1 MLADLK
7 AQEVPKTPVYGGQSI
22 LVVDD
27 DSKVLQV
34 TGIALEKEG
43 YLVRTASTAAEAM
56 NKMQQSSVDLI
67 LLDVCLP
74 DGNGYELCKGM
85 KSREETR
92 DIPVILL
99 TALNDVDSKV
109 RGLDVGASD
118 YLVKPFLQ
126 KELLARIRTHLRE
139 REFTREMRSLYSF
152 EKRRAHE
159 LAILNRLTTEFN
171 RSLNPDELLSHAVQI
186 ISTELTF
193 HGCIL
198 AIRDPGERI
207 FRIRASFHPTWGSDH
222 VASASAMNLWLSRWG
237 STPPGPLIIAEF
249 SANSVIPKSFP
260 DSLSAMVVPFVH
272 QDILIGVMMVESPLP
287 GAYNTDDLNLLSTVA
302 GNLTLALKN
311 AELYATA
318 QRYSENLRS
327 EVQQRTSELEIQK
340 RFMENIIDAL
350 PIGIYVIDDQYHVV
364 AWNKKRETGIL
375 GISRDRVIGK
385 NVFSVFCNMAQEK
398 LKDEFDRV
406 FRHGSTFEEET
417 VSFSS
422 GEKRFYHIRK
432 IPMSVDG
439 RGITHVITLGEDISE
454 RKRLEESL
462 FTNEKLASIGKLAAG
477 IAHEINNPLAAIS
490 GCVEGLI
497 SRSIDLS
504 LTRIPA
510 FEDFPEYLKIIDD
523 EIHRCKGIIDN
534 LLNFSRAKELMQE
547 EVSLNETLEQT
558 LQLLSHHKAFRKIS
572 VITELDPAC
581 PSIVGNPSELRQVFL
596 AMAINAV
603 DAMNESGTLTIRTG
617 TEIRNGLTMV
627 CVEFQDT
634 GVGIPQQHL
643 NKIFDPFFTTKPVG
657 KGTGLGLSICYGIVR
672 SHEGF
677 IKVTSEAGK
686 GSLFQIYFPTVPV
699 KGWRT

>member
-1 MLADLK
+1 MLGDLK
-7 AQEVPKTPVYGGQSI
+7 TETVSRVPVFSGQTI

-27 DSKVLQV
+27 DNKVLQV
-34 TGIALEKEG
+34 TGMVLEKEG
-43 YLVRTASTAAEAM
+43 YLVRTAFTAAEAI
-56 NKMQQSSVDLI
+56 KKIEQSPVDLI

-74 DGNGYELCKGM
+74 DGNGYELCKGI
-85 KSREETR
+85 KGREETR

-99 TALNDVDSKV
+99 TALNDVDNKV

-171 RSLNPDELLSHAVQI
+171 RSLNPDELLSHAAQV
-186 ISTELTF
+186 ISTQLTF
-193 HGCIL
+193 HGCTL
-198 AIRDPGERI
+198 AIRDQDRQA
-207 FRIRASFHPTWGSDH
+207 FRIGASFHPTRAGNHAGST
-222 VASASAMNLWLSRWG
+222 SALNSWLSTWN
-237 STPPGPLIIAEF
+237 STRPAPLIIADF
-249 SANSVIPKSFP
+249 SADPVFPKNFP
-260 DSLSAMVVPFVH
+260 DSRSGMVVPLVH
-272 QDILIGVMMVESPLP
+272 QEDMIGVMIVESPVQC
-287 GAYNTDDLNLLSTVA
+287 AYNTDDLNLLSTVA

-318 QRYSENLRS
+318 QLYSENLRS
-327 EVQQRTSELEIQK
+327 EVQQRTSELETQK

-350 PIGIYVIDDQYHVV
+350 PIGIYVIDDLYRVV
-364 AWNKKRETGIL
+364 TWNKKRETGIL

-406 FRHGSTFEEET
+406 FSNGSTFEEET

-422 GEKRFYHIRK
+422 GEKRYYHLRK

-439 RGITHVITLGEDISE
+439 RAITHVITLGEDISD

-497 SRSIDLS
+497 SRSNDLS
-504 LTRIPA
+504 LLRTQA
-510 FEDFPEYLKIIDD
+510 FEDFPEYLRIIDD
-523 EIHRCKGIIDN
+523 EIRRCKSIIDN
-534 LLNFSRAKELMQE
+534 LLNFSRAKELLQE
-547 EVSLNETLEQT
+547 EISLNETLGHT
-558 LQLLSHHKAFRKIS
+558 LQLLSHHKAFRKIT
-572 VITELDPAC
+572 VIKDLDSAC
-581 PSIVGNPSELRQVFL
+581 PLIVGNDSELRQVFL

-603 DAMNESGTLTIRTG
+603 DAMNESGILTIRTG

-643 NKIFDPFFTTKPVG
+643 TKIFDPFFTTKPVG

-677 IKVTSEAGK
+677 IKVTSEVGK

-699 KGWRT
+699 KG

>member
-1 MLADLK
+1 MLENLK
-7 AQEVPKTPVYGGQSI
+7 AEPASKTAVSGEHSI

-27 DSKVLQV
+27 DREVLQV
-34 TGIALEKEG
+34 TGMALEKEG
-43 YLVRTASTAAEAM
+43 YLVRMAPTAAEALKM
-56 NKMQQSSVDLI
+56 MQQGNVDLI

-74 DGNGYELCKGM
+74 DGDGYELCKRFKG
-85 KSREETR
+85 REETR

-99 TALNDVDSKV
+99 TALTGVDNKV

-159 LAILNRLTTEFN
+159 LDILNRLSTEFN
-171 RSLNPDELLSHAVQI
+171 RSLNPDELLRHAVQV
-186 ISTELTF
+186 ISTEFTF
-193 HGCIL
+193 HGCVL
-198 AIRDPGERI
+198 AIRDQVHQTFMI
-207 FRIRASFHPTWGSDH
+207 WSSFHPDWAGKN
-222 VASASAMNLWLSRWG
+222 AGSASALNSWLATWSSDR
-237 STPPGPLIIAEF
+237 PAPLIIADF
-249 SANSVIPKSFP
+249 SADPAFPKNFP
-260 DSLSAMVVPFVH
+260 DSQSAMVVPLIH
-272 QDILIGVMMVESPLP
+272 QDAMIGVMIVESRLP
-287 GAYNTDDLNLLSTVA
+287 RAYNTDDLNLLSTVA

-311 AELYATA
+311 AELYSAA
-318 QRYSENLRS
+318 RLHSENLRS
-327 EVQQRTSELEIQK
+327 EVRQRTLELETQK

-350 PIGIYVIDDQYHVV
+350 PIGIYVIDNQYRLVT
-364 AWNKKRETGIL
+364 WNKKRETGIL

-385 NVFSVFCNMAQEK
+385 NVFSVFSKMPQEK
-398 LKDEFDRV
+398 LRDEFDRV
-406 FRHGSTFEEET
+406 FSHGSTFEEET

-422 GEKRFYHIRK
+422 GEKRFYHLRK
-432 IPMSVDG
+432 IPMSVEG
-439 RGITHVITLGEDISE
+439 RTITHVITLGEDITD

-497 SRSIDLS
+497 SRSKDPS
-504 LTRIPA
+504 LACVAA

-523 EIHRCKGIIDN
+523 EIRRCKDIIDN
-534 LLNFSRAKELMQE
+534 LLNFSRAKELQQE
-547 EVSLNETLEQT
+547 EISLNDTLDQT
-558 LQLLSHHKAFRKIS
+558 LQLLSHHKAFRQIT
-572 VITELDPAC
+572 VIKDLDPSC
-581 PSIVGNPSELRQVFL
+581 PHIVGNDGELRQVFL

-603 DAMNESGTLTIRTG
+603 DAMKEAGTLTIRTG

-634 GVGIPQQHL
+634 GAGIPQQNL
-643 NKIFDPFFTTKPVG
+643 NRIFDPFFTTKPVG

-677 IKVTSEAGK
+677 IKATSEVGK
-686 GSLFQIYFPTVPV
+686 GSLFQIYFPTVQV
-699 KGWRT
+699 KG